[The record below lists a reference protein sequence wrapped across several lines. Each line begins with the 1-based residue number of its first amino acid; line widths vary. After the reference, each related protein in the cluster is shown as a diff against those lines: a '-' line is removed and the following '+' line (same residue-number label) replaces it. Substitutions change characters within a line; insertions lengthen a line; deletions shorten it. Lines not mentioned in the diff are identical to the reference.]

1 MDPRVAAV
9 EKRTGTQI
17 VLAVIERSDSY
28 PELPWKAFALGAAVS
43 GLVVAMRGMVSPG
56 WASGAEALIAV
67 TLTLATGV
75 TGALMC
81 VYLPGFARLF
91 LDARRAS
98 AEVRQYASALFLSRA
113 MFATRNR
120 TGILLLVSLFERNV
134 VILPDQGLDQRLS
147 QDALQLVV
155 ARMTSVLKRGQVT
168 LALEEGLNSLE
179 QVLAVTAP
187 GESGVNELADGI
199 IEETGQ

>member
-1 MDPRVAAV
+1 
-9 EKRTGTQI
+9 
-17 VLAVIERSDSY
+17 
-28 PELPWKAFALGAAVS
+28 
-43 GLVVAMRGMVSPG
+43 
-56 WASGAEALIAV
+56 
-67 TLTLATGV
+67 
-75 TGALMC
+75 
-81 VYLPGFARLF
+81 
-91 LDARRAS
+91 
-98 AEVRQYASALFLSRA
+98 